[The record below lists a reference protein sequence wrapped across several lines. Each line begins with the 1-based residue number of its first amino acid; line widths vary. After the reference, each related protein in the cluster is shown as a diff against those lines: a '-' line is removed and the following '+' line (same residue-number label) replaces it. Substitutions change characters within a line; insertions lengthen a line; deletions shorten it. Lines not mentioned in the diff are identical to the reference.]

1 MEPTETNMGRRCR
14 NGRQQAK
21 GAAWMRK
28 MELLHEYPHETV
40 ALIMNSGA
48 PHQMPRVLLQYSFRD
63 IYDIPQHKYAH
74 GLLQDKPELVRALF
88 RHDVECL
95 RRTTGVTKRKV
106 RSYFHRKYGVVAKAL
121 KSLLEA
127 KSLASALGV
136 DTENPEGPAPE
147 MAPRARKRARQQK
160 QKGLPG
166 SSTDKPEM
174 PLIAAESSEEG
185 TKPEPLQKRCGREQT
200 PQNTEDCL
208 MDSPRDRYLQG
219 AV

>member
-1 MEPTETNMGRRCR
+1 M
-14 NGRQQAK
+14 

-28 MELLHEYPHETV
+28 MKLPQKHPHETV

-48 PHQMPRVLLQYSFRD
+48 PHQMPGVLLRNSSRD
-63 IYDIPQHKYAH
+63 IYDIPQHTYAH

-106 RSYFHRKYGVVAKAL
+106 RSYFHRKYGVVAKTL
-121 KSLLEA
+121 KSLLGA
-127 KSLASALGV
+127 KSLASALGA
-136 DTENPEGPAPE
+136 DRENPEGPAPE
-147 MAPRARKRARQQK
+147 VASRARKRARQQK

-174 PLIAAESSEEG
+174 PPIAAESSEEPNRSLG
-185 TKPEPLQKRCGREQT
+185 RNDAGESKRHKTLRT
-200 PQNTEDCL
+200 
-208 MDSPRDRYLQG
+208 
-219 AV
+219 A